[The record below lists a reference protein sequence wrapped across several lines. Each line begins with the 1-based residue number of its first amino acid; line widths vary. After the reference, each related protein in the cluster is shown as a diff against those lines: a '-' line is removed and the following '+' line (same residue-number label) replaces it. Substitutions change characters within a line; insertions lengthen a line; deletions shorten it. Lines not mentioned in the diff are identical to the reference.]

1 MIKVRLREIVD
12 YYDNGCSCCE
22 PMETTEYTLADYPND
37 LSEDLHNKLMDS
49 CRDTSEQYRCLV
61 NTSYVFSNTSLEY
74 HEYVDWCYNLFNYE
88 QMEELLKQDDVEVVF
103 V

>member
-1 MIKVRLREIVD
+1 MIKIHFKEIVE
-12 YYDNGCSCCE
+12 YCTNGCSCCE
-22 PMETTEYTLADYPND
+22 PMEFTNYTLVDYPSN
-37 LSEDLHNKLMDS
+37 LSEALHNKLMDS

-74 HEYVDWCYNLFNYE
+74 HAYVDWCYNLFNYE
-88 QMEELLKQDDVEVVF
+88 QMEELLKQDSVEVLF

>member
-1 MIKVRLREIVD
+1 MIKIYFKEIVE
-12 YYDNGCSCCE
+12 YNTNGCSCCE
-22 PMETTEYTLADYPND
+22 PIEFTNYTLVDYPNN
-37 LSEDLHNKLMDS
+37 LSEALHNRLMDS

-74 HEYVDWCYNLFNYE
+74 HAYVDWCYNLFKYE
-88 QMEELLKQDDVEVVF
+88 QMEELLKQNSVEVLF